1 MAPALDLRPVLVGGA
16 GVQDRVVV
24 QELDVARHEVH
35 IEPQLR
41 IARQFAEHVERLDI
55 LGRQPPRLGE
65 PLRRPD
71 MQPGIQHRDCA
82 GVLVEH
88 RCLVEWRLALRHL
101 AAPVDRERL
110 VQSLEQI
117 GPARRHDIVHGHRTD
132 DRRQPACLRAPQA
145 QQRDHVAAIDMEVLA
160 FRRRI
165 AADIGIG
172 RAAAA
177 KIVDMPEQMPLCVL
191 RACAAEI
198 AADAPIGCRALGDR
212 PIFDRHAAQQ
222 DKAAPIE
229 HLGSQP
235 IKHRP
240 KCRQREVLAADF
252 GKIEAACLHQLQRG
266 FDLGDFR
273 WRQAVAPLRLTSA
286 HIRAGPGGGAFDQS
300 AQRRHHSGG
309 GIGHRA
315 SPPDSLAWSI
325 SPA

>member
-1 MAPALDLRPVLVGGA
+1 MSSASISSAVS
-16 GVQDRVVV
+16 
-24 QELDVARHEVH
+24 
-35 IEPQLR
+35 
-41 IARQFAEHVERLDI
+41 
-55 LGRQPPRLGE
+55 
-65 PLRRPD
+65 RRASGNRCDDP
-71 MQPGIQHRDCA
+71 ICSREYSTEIVA

-88 RCLVEWRLALRHL
+88 RRLVEWRLALRHL

-110 VQSLEQI
+110 IQSLEQI

-145 QQRDHVAAIDMEVLA
+145 QQRDDVAAIDMEVLA

-165 AADIGIG
+165 TADIGVG
-172 RAAAA
+172 RAATA

-198 AADAPIGCRALGDR
+198 AADAPIGCRTLGDR

-222 DKAAPIE
+222 DEAAPIE
-229 HLGSQP
+229 DLGSQP

-252 GKIEAACLHQLQRG
+252 GNIEASCLHQLQCG

-286 HIRAGPGGGAFDQS
+286 HIRAGPGGWTLDQS
-300 AQRRHHSGG
+300 ARQSVG
-309 GIGHRA
+309 GHRT
-315 SPPDSLAWSI
+315 SPQMGFAALNPSYDPRSQARRTGARRSGEGRGRALRRR
-325 SPA
+325 